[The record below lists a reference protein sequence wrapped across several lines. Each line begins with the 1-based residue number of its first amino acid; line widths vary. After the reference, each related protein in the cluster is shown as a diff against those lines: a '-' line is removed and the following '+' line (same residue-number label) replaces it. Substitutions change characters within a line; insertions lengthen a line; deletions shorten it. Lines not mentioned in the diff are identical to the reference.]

1 MSASSASDTCI
12 ILLGAGSSRRYGDKK
27 LLQLL
32 DGKHLFRHALLESV
46 RSICMQVVFVVDKD
60 LKRIIWD
67 EMQDYGGRVMFAVN
81 REPEKGLSSSIA
93 AGMKKLPRCGA
104 VLLLAADQPL
114 VSSALL
120 NRIIL
125 KHACDREKI
134 VAACVNGEARN
145 PALFPSSCFS
155 ELLKLKGDK
164 GAKVLMNAHRENV
177 VCIAT
182 DADELMDVDTMQDL
196 ELVRELYRRAKQ

>member
-12 ILLGAGSSRRYGDKK
+12 ILLGAGISRRYGDQK

-32 DGKHLFRHALLESV
+32 GGKHLFRHALLESV
-46 RSICMQVVFVVDKD
+46 RSICMQVVFVVNKD
-60 LKRIIWD
+60 LKRIIQD
-67 EMQDYGGRVMFAVN
+67 EMEDYGGRVIFAVN

-120 NRIIL
+120 NGIIL
-125 KHACDREKI
+125 KHAVDREKI
-134 VAACVNGEARN
+134 VAACVNGETRN
-145 PALFPSSCFS
+145 PALFPYSFFS
-155 ELLKLKGDK
+155 ELLKLKGDR

-177 VCIAT
+177 ICIAT
-182 DADELMDVDTMQDL
+182 DADELMDIDTIQDL
-196 ELVRELYRRAKQ
+196 ELARALYGRAKQ